1 MLRVLAV
8 LAIASLASSDTLNE
22 KRPELG
28 QYQDDGKCFPLKTS
42 WHMMYRSFK
51 TDPFFGN
58 TAKCA
63 RFTGTSPVV
72 NGSTEANIEFSP
84 DGKSGIKIKLIS
96 SDGYTHKN
104 VLRVSLKDLEEVS
117 VDVSVAYVDCNVCKV
132 LRHTYISKTACSV
145 LLPTTQ
151 LHQPNTVCDFVYDL
165 LCGTKKYQIY
175 DDSCKTQN

>member
-1 MLRVLAV
+1 MLRVLAG
-8 LAIASLASSDTLNE
+8 LAIASLASSDTLSE

-42 WHMMYRSFK
+42 WHMMYRSFE

-63 RFTGTSPVV
+63 RVTGKSPVV
-72 NGSTEANIEFSP
+72 NDSTEANIEFSP
-84 DGKSGIKIKLIS
+84 DGKRGIKIKLIS
-96 SDGYTHKN
+96 SDGYTQKN
-104 VLRVSLKDLEEVS
+104 VLRVSLK
-117 VDVSVAYVDCNVCKV
+117 NQ
-132 LRHTYISKTACSV
+132 TACSV

-175 DDSCKTQN
+175 DDSCKPQN